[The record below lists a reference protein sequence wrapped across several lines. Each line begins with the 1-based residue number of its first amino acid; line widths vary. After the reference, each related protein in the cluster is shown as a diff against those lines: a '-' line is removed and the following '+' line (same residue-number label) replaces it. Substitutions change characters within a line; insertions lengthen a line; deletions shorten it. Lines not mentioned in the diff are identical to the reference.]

1 MSRFFAMNDPA
12 LQVLSQLQDSGKVS
26 IEEDFLSQ
34 TEAKT
39 IDQIKDLSEVMY
51 NSFNLIFLFIL
62 VLTKSDF

>member
-1 MSRFFAMNDPA
+1 MNDPA